1 MFQTS
6 PMMLAGLRQRP
17 KLFAFLVLVGALFFA
32 LVGYRVYQAV
42 TRPSGRGG
50 RRSRAGAAVPPVTVE
65 VAAKRRL
72 QFELDQVGNVESS
85 QNVDIVAKSAGPIL
99 ELLVRQG
106 DPVRQGQVL
115 VRIDPSPAR
124 ANLLKKKSDLANAQF
139 TYYQLQSQQQLT
151 DVQASSGISI
161 AGADLQAARANLDK
175 TEQVYSAT
183 RTQGA
188 TTIIQVQARLV
199 GARASLRQ
207 AQVDFET
214 AKAKYE
220 RMLGLQ
226 RQGFASNADVQDTYR
241 TMLSQ
246 DAAVDLQEANV
257 RAAEKDVT
265 NAQAQA
271 KKDTVSARADIEV
284 SKFTEVSKLASLAE
298 ARAGI
303 SKSEAFRQQIKAQES
318 LVHAAEA
325 DLETAQLQLQD
336 TVLKSPVNGYVSDR
350 KLDVGAVA
358 SLGSS
363 ILTVQSGKQVWV
375 VTSLPQEVISR
386 VDKGH
391 PVEVTID
398 GLRGQVFS
406 GRVFSKDAAIDT
418 ATRQFNVRVTLD
430 DQKHL
435 VKPGMFAR
443 VKLKVGPPEPQLTV
457 PNSALIDKD
466 VEKREAVVYK
476 VVNKKIEI
484 AKVSYGRSDTVR
496 TVINKGL
503 SEGDTVVTQSQGR
516 LKEGQSID
524 PQAVKTELRGKD

>member
-1 MFQTS
+1 MSQTS

-17 KLFAFLVLVGALFFA
+17 KLFAFLVIVGVLFTA

-42 TRPSGRGG
+42 SKPGGKGG
-50 RRSRAGAAVPPVTVE
+50 RRGRAGAAVPPVTVD
-65 VAAKRRL
+65 VAEKRRL
-72 QFELDQVGNVESS
+72 QFEFDQVGNVESS
-85 QNVDIVAKSAGPIL
+85 QSVDIVAKSAGPIL

-106 DPVRQGQVL
+106 DPVRIGQVL
-115 VRIDPSPAR
+115 VRIDPSQPR
-124 ANLLKKKSDLANAQF
+124 ANLLKKKSDLANTQF

-151 DVQASSGISI
+151 DVQASSGVSI
-161 AGADLQAARANLDK
+161 AGADLQAAQANLEK
-175 TEQVYSAT
+175 SQQVYSAT
-183 RTQGA
+183 RTQGS
-188 TTIIQVQARLV
+188 TTITQVQAKLV
-199 GARASLRQ
+199 GAKASLRQ
-207 AQVDFET
+207 SQVDFET

-271 KKDTVSARADIEV
+271 KKDTVSAKADIDVSRLNEV
-284 SKFTEVSKLASLAE
+284 SKEASLAE

-336 TVLKSPVNGYVSDR
+336 TVLRSPVNGFVSDR

-358 SLGSS
+358 SLGTA
-363 ILTVQSGKQVWV
+363 ILTVQSGQQVWV
-375 VTSLPQEVISR
+375 VTALPQEVISR

-398 GLRGQVFS
+398 GLRGQVFP
-406 GRVFSKDAAIDT
+406 GRVFSKDAAVDT
-418 ATRQFNVRVTLD
+418 ATRQFNVRVTLE

-466 VEKREAVVYK
+466 VEKREAIVYK
-476 VVNKKIEI
+476 VVDKKVTY
-484 AKVSYGRSDTVR
+484 AKVTYARSDTR
-496 TVINKGL
+496 HTVITKGL
-503 SEGDTVVTQSQGR
+503 SDGDTVVVQSQGR
-516 LKEGQSID
+516 LKDGQSID
-524 PQAVKTELRGKD
+524 PQSAKAEPSGKD

>member
-1 MFQTS
+1 
-6 PMMLAGLRQRP
+6 MMLARLRQRP
-17 KLFAFLVLVGALFFA
+17 KLFALLILIGFIFFA
-32 LVGYRVYQAV
+32 LVGYRVYQAFSK
-42 TRPSGRGG
+42 PSGRGS
-50 RRSRAGAAVPPVTVE
+50 RRSRAGSATPPVTVD
-65 VAAKRRL
+65 VASKRRL

-85 QNVDIVAKSAGPIL
+85 QNVEIVAKSAGPIL
-99 ELLVRQG
+99 DLLVRQG
-106 DPVRQGQVL
+106 DPVRKGQVL
-115 VRIDPSPAR
+115 VRIDPSQPR
-124 ANLLKKKSDLANAQF
+124 ANLLKKKSDLANTQF

-161 AGADLQAARANLDK
+161 AGADLQAAQANVEK
-175 TEQVYSAT
+175 SVQVYSAT

-188 TTIIQVQARLV
+188 TTITQVEARLV
-199 GARASLRQ
+199 GAKASLRQ

-257 RAAEKDVT
+257 RAAEKDVV

-271 KKDTVSARADIEV
+271 KKDTVSAKADID
-284 SKFTEVSKLASLAE
+284 VSKLNKVSKVASLAE

-358 SLGSS
+358 SLGTS
-363 ILTVQSGKQVWV
+363 ILTVQSGQQVWV

-406 GRVFSKDAAIDT
+406 GRVFSKDSNIDT
-418 ATRQFNVRVTLD
+418 ATRQFNVRVTLE

-457 PNSALIDKD
+457 PNSALVDKD
-466 VEKREAVVYK
+466 MEKREATVYRVVDK
-476 VVNKKIEI
+476 RVQL
-484 AKVSYGRSDTVR
+484 AKVSYGRSDAKM

-503 SEGDTVVTQSQGR
+503 TEGDTVVIQSQGR

-524 PQAVKTELRGKD
+524 PQPAKAEPSGKE